1 MSEELK
7 FIASYDDTIQFCGTD
22 ETLGKRFKAI
32 FAEAQGRIVSFDPI
46 YVAASNVDSLEST
59 DIWTNPK
66 TNAKAKQGYGNFD
79 PVKFTKYFI
88 TTQKSHLENP
98 EKSEG
103 LSRVGFDCYAY
114 LMAHE
119 EEILA
124 MYGKRELT
132 KLQMA
137 SLHYLEIRGEILD
150 LDYIRY
156 IATYDDLVLGA
167 VTGKPNDQTWEQWL
181 PYVGQVHYTSA
192 GLSEIVMGV
201 RPILPFFDA
210 TKYIA
215 THAGAVDAFKTED
228 GNIDETKAAIAF
240 ITFGAFNGLQ
250 RDAFQPNVFLA
261 NYPELLAEDIYINN
275 EISTVKVAK
284 IWLEKF
290 KDGVVL
296 DKFDPVDFK
305 EVMGLDEATD
315 PFTSFV
321 TSKLGEYRKML
332 KKQASTWWRMTHACG
347 AGQIKSL
354 ALLSKPVKLP
364 KSKSKKEKKPE
375 HEVDPEVE
383 AETNEE

>member
-22 ETLGKRFKAI
+22 EELGTRFKTI
-32 FAEAQGRIVSFDPI
+32 FAEAQGRAVNFDPM
-46 YVAASNVDSLEST
+46 YVAASNVDSLVSV

-66 TNAKAKQGYGNFD
+66 TGKKAKQGFGNFD
-79 PVKFTKYFI
+79 ASKFTKYFI
-88 TTQKSHLENP
+88 QTQKAHLESP
-98 EKSEG
+98 EENTA
-103 LSRVGFDCYAY
+103 LLRMGFDAYAY

-119 EEILA
+119 EEIVA
-124 MYGKRELT
+124 MYGKCEDLS

-137 SLHYLEIRGEILD
+137 SLHYVEMRGEIVE
-150 LDYIRY
+150 LDYVRY

-167 VTGKPNDQTWEQWL
+167 VSSKPWDQTWEQWL
-181 PYVGQVHYTSA
+181 PIVGQTHYTTA
-192 GLSEIVMGV
+192 GLMEIVMGV
-201 RPILPFFDA
+201 RPVVQFFDA

-215 THAGAVDAFKTED
+215 THAEAADAFKNED
-228 GNIDETKAAIAF
+228 GSLNETAAAIAF
-240 ITFGAFNGLQ
+240 ITFGAFNGLS

-261 NYPELLAEDIYINN
+261 NYPELLAEDIYIND

-305 EVMGLDEATD
+305 EVMGLDELTD

-332 KKQASTWWRMTHACG
+332 KKQASTWWKMTHTCG
-347 AGQIKSL
+347 AGQLKSL
-354 ALLSKPVKLP
+354 SLLSKPVKLP
-364 KSKSKKEKKPE
+364 KSKSKKEKQQEPE
-375 HEVDPEVE
+375 PTLEETPEQVV
-383 AETNEE
+383 